1 MHLSEQTIVL
11 LLNRLCF
18 KLRGPAWMWFCFLF
32 VFWTNTYTLACDLLW
47 CNNWNVDDW
56 IDEACFL
63 CCFWFTFY
71 LVEMVSSAGYVS
83 WITSLNHTWV
93 AFECCGYTI
102 FHFSLMALS
111 FLFLFKKLHM
121 CWAMQHPIY
130 FASSWETLCAF
141 FTISVW
147 TKSFFKK
154 YFQFFFLIIFKS
166 NAFLKVFFVQPFF
179 LKVIFV

>member
-1 MHLSEQTIVL
+1 MFL
-11 LLNRLCF
+11 LLCERTWERMRVHESAWESRACWLQQLNISAHC
-18 KLRGPAWMWFCFLF
+18 LRDCL
-32 VFWTNTYTLACDLLW
+32 NDLLW

-56 IDEACFL
+56 IDETCFL

-71 LVEMVSSAGYVS
+71 LVEMVSGAGYVS

-102 FHFSLMALS
+102 FNFSLMALS

-166 NAFLKVFFVQPFF
+166 NAFLKVFFV
-179 LKVIFV
+179 